1 MVYERVAVKV
11 FSPAAIATVYKV
23 TVYLILIKSPALCGI
38 GNFVPSF

>member
-11 FSPAAIATVYKV
+11 FSPAAIATEYKV